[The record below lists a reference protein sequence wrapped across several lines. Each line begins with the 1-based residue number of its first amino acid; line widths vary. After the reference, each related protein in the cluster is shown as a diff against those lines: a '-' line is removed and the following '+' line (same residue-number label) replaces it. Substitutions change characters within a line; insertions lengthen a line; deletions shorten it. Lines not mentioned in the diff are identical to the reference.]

1 MMMELSPI
9 RVAVTVGGLAISL
22 AAGTGIASADPN
34 LNSAVNTTC
43 SYPQV
48 MAALTAQDPRAND
61 SPMAQSMLRQFL
73 AAPTAQRQ
81 RMAEAIVAQPANQQ
95 YLGLL
100 QTTFDTCNNF

>member
-1 MMMELSPI
+1 MTIKPS
-9 RVAVTVGGLAISL
+9 RVVAAAVGGLTLIL
-22 AAGTGIASADPN
+22 GAGTGVAAAGPN
-34 LNSAVNTTC
+34 LDSAVNTTC

-48 MAALTAQDPRAND
+48 MAALTAQDPRANE
-61 SPMAQSMLRQFL
+61 SPVAQSMLRQFL

-100 QTTFDTCNNF
+100 QTTFDTCNNY